1 MQDWH
6 VRQAARAMH
15 HGGVIAYPTEAVWGL
30 GCDPYNLTAVQHL
43 LAMKRRPMHKGLIL
57 VASDTEQIAPL
68 LANLTEEQRQ
78 KVLATWPG
86 PVTWVLP
93 DPDDII
99 PSWIKGKHSSV
110 AVRVSAHL
118 GVKALCEAFDSFVV
132 STSANYASQEPARD
146 KLKVNINFRCDLA
159 YVLPGELGSMA
170 QPTQIRSLET
180 DALLRS

>member
-1 MQDWH
+1 MQHWH
-6 VRQAARAMH
+6 TRQAARAMH

-30 GCDPYNLTAVQHL
+30 GCDPYNLAAVQHL

-57 VASDTEQIAPL
+57 VASDTDQVEPL
-68 LANLTEEQRQ
+68 LANLTREQRG

-93 DPDDII
+93 DPEDII
-99 PSWIKGKHSSV
+99 PSWIKGKHHSV
-110 AVRVSAHL
+110 AVRVSAHS
-118 GVKALCEAFDSFVV
+118 GVKRLCDMFGSFIV

-146 KLKVNINFRCDLA
+146 KLKVSINFGCDLA
-159 YVLPGELGSMA
+159 YLLPGELGSMA

-180 DALLRS
+180 DELLRR

>member
-1 MQDWH
+1 MQYWH
-6 VRQAARAMH
+6 LRQAARAMH

-57 VASDTEQIAPL
+57 VASDTQQIEVL
-68 LANLTEEQRQ
+68 LASLTDTQRE

-93 DPDDII
+93 DPAGVI
-99 PSWIKGKHSSV
+99 PSWIKGDHSSV

-118 GVKALCEAFDSFVV
+118 GVKALCETFGSFVV

-146 KLKVNINFRCDLA
+146 KLKVNINFKCELA

-180 DALLRS
+180 DMLLRR